1 MKRIFCIPAKT
12 IILAI
17 ATLFLFSCGGTKTNE
32 SVFPNQA
39 AQACIN
45 QAIKNKFIVGWEDG
59 TYSIEPAP
67 SEESFRKNFV
77 SKNLDRIRHIDR
89 DIKIQLR
96 QLDSSSDVQT
106 QDNMQWQVDQVS
118 ARSVWNQGY
127 MGQNIIV
134 GVVDGMVDTAQVQL
148 KNNIAY
154 FKQFNNQVND
164 SNLNRHG
171 THVSGII
178 AADPSLGAVS
188 GIAPQARIAAGQFIG
203 NDGGGSIGDAIMAMQ
218 AVVQQ
223 GARIINLSWGGAPCV
238 DNLQTTMNQLSAN
251 GILLVTAAGN
261 ESTDSDSFPTYPA
274 AFMTLNQINV
284 AATGFNDLLTS
295 FSNRGYKTVQVA
307 APGQAIYS
315 TTPGNTITAMDGT
328 SMAAPV
334 VSGAAALL
342 MSAVPT
348 ASAQQVKQALMTTVD
363 VPGQYLQTATGG
375 RINVQNALLKL
386 KQIVLK

>member
-59 TYSIEPAP
+59 TYSIEHAS

-154 FKQFNNQVND
+154 FTQFHNQVTD
-164 SNLNRHG
+164 SNLNH
-171 THVSGII
+171 
-178 AADPSLGAVS
+178 L
-188 GIAPQARIAAGQFIG
+188 
-203 NDGGGSIGDAIMAMQ
+203 
-218 AVVQQ
+218 
-223 GARIINLSWGGAPCV
+223 
-238 DNLQTTMNQLSAN
+238 
-251 GILLVTAAGN
+251 
-261 ESTDSDSFPTYPA
+261 
-274 AFMTLNQINV
+274 
-284 AATGFNDLLTS
+284 
-295 FSNRGYKTVQVA
+295 
-307 APGQAIYS
+307 
-315 TTPGNTITAMDGT
+315 
-328 SMAAPV
+328 
-334 VSGAAALL
+334 
-342 MSAVPT
+342 
-348 ASAQQVKQALMTTVD
+348 
-363 VPGQYLQTATGG
+363 
-375 RINVQNALLKL
+375 
-386 KQIVLK
+386 